1 MAETPTLTRTDRRAR
16 GLTKLALAAAIGLAI
31 GNRHGTDPR
40 LLLVLKAHDL
50 DRAVGT
56 RGYRCCHTAEQ
67 EALDSPHASGPEEDA
82 VGSQASASAGSSRLG
97 SASATRE
104 ETTSPAARRA
114 SAAPSTT

>member
-16 GLTKLALAAAIGLAI
+16 RLTKLALAAAIGLAI
-31 GNRHGTDPR
+31 GNRRGTDPR

-67 EALDSPHASGPEEDA
+67 EALDSPQASGPEEDA
-82 VGSQASASAGSSRLG
+82 VGSPGLGFSGEQSLGVGLGDAGRNH
-97 SASATRE
+97 
-104 ETTSPAARRA
+104 
-114 SAAPSTT
+114 